1 MPSWR
6 NRGGGRRDPERVERA
21 VRADRL
27 RRDRR
32 AKAAHEAQESER
44 NTLAVGRL
52 AGEIADRD
60 AAATVQET
68 DPISKDRAPRDS
80 G

>member
-1 MPSWR
+1 MPNWR

-27 RRDRR
+27 RQDRR
-32 AKAAHEAQESER
+32 AKTALAAEEAER
-44 NTLAVGRL
+44 NTLAIGLL
-52 AGEIADRD
+52 AEEIADRD
-60 AAATVQET
+60 AGAARQEP
-68 DPISKDRAPRDS
+68 DPIPKRRPARDT

>member
-1 MPSWR
+1 MPNWR

-21 VRADRL
+21 VKADRL

-32 AKAAHEAQESER
+32 AKTAHEAQEAER
-44 NTLAVGRL
+44 NTLAIGLL

-60 AAATVQET
+60 AATTSQEG
-68 DPISKDRAPRDS
+68 DPIPKRRLPRDT

>member
-1 MPSWR
+1 MPNWR

-21 VRADRL
+21 VKADRL
-27 RRDRR
+27 RQDRR
-32 AKAAHEAQESER
+32 AKSALEAQEAER
-44 NTLAVGRL
+44 NTLVVGLL

-60 AAATVQET
+60 ASTAAQEA
-68 DPISKDRAPRDS
+68 DPIPKRRPPRDT

>member
-1 MPSWR
+1 MPNWR

-21 VRADRL
+21 VKADLL

-32 AKAAHEAQESER
+32 AKSALEAQEAER
-44 NTLAVGRL
+44 NTLAIGLL
-52 AGEIADRD
+52 AEEIADRD
-60 AAATVQET
+60 APETVQEA
-68 DPISKDRAPRDS
+68 DPIPKRRPPRDT

>member
-1 MPSWR
+1 MPNWR

-44 NTLAVGRL
+44 STLAVGRL
-52 AGEIADRD
+52 AEEIADRD
-60 AAATVQET
+60 AAATGQEA
-68 DPISKDRAPRDS
+68 DPIPKRPAPRDT

>member
-1 MPSWR
+1 MSNWR
-6 NRGGGRRDPERVERA
+6 NRGGRRDPERVERA
-21 VRADRL
+21 VKADRL

-32 AKAAHEAQESER
+32 AKAAHEAQEAER
-44 NTLAVGRL
+44 NTLALGLL

-60 AAATVQET
+60 AAAAAQET
-68 DPISKDRAPRDS
+68 DPIPKRRPPRDT